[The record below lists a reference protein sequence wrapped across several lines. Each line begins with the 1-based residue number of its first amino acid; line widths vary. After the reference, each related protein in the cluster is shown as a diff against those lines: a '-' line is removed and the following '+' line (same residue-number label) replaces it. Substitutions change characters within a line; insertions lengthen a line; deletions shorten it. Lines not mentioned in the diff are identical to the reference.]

1 MLGKQYPFKDVRYK
15 LDTHLHSHSVGKN
28 RVISSCKD
36 SVGKNRVISSCKG
49 GCKTYCVVG
58 ESYALLKLGVKLGLL
73 LKGRNGECS
82 LGLLLISAT

>member
-15 LDTHLHSHSVGKN
+15 LDTHLHSH
-28 RVISSCKD
+28 